1 MKNFEYVIIDIE
13 TTGLDKES
21 SSIIEVG
28 ALLISNNNIKD
39 RFSSFV
45 SYDGVLSEEVKRIT
59 GIDDKMLEDA
69 PSVKEVISK
78 LNKFVGKR
86 PVVAHN
92 GLDFDFPI
100 LKRYGF
106 KASEKYD
113 SMDFAFFVLPI
124 NKDGHSIKELAKH
137 FDVREA
143 PHRALGDCEV
153 LFQLIYK
160 LQEKY
165 QKKNKLKKEALKYIA
180 DNIGWWWSSF
190 LLGEGK
196 KHNIS
201 NLVPKYVSEEKKR
214 DKVSDLELSGL
225 FNLNQGDY
233 SEDRPEQ
240 KRMANL
246 VFNAFNNKKH
256 IVIEAGTGTGK
267 SKAYLVPSFLFA
279 LRNRVPVIISTY
291 TKLLQDQLF
300 DKEIPHIRK
309 ILGRDLKVTILKGKK
324 NYICLQR
331 FNSFSSE
338 IESNLSQ
345 RTLEI
350 GKKSDT
356 KISDRLAYLLLSS
369 WILETDKG
377 YWDEIPYWFKVRISK
392 GIEGNICNID
402 ELCTKD
408 TCNLHKEQ
416 KCFLA
421 KARAKAKDA
430 DIIIANHAL
439 TLLEISNEEFVDEYG
454 DKKSRYVHTIFP
466 EGAKFVVFDEAH
478 YLEKAATSAIERTI
492 SEDAFHYLIQ
502 QIKRIPNFNL
512 KDKEKTITTSVD
524 NLFNKTLPQVMRKSK
539 EGYSN
544 DILFKSLVKV
554 ARKEVNVNL
563 ENIKLALL
571 EIRKDIDNGIEKA
584 KDDKFLIISR
594 KTIISLIES
603 INIFLSKDDRY
614 IKYIERDR
622 DDIRIKIVPLSIA
635 EYLREY
641 VFNIFSSVVLT
652 SATLTVD
659 KKFNFFAKRC
669 GTLEIKQDKI
679 DYCLLKSSFD
689 YKKQVK
695 FFVPSGITYTRE
707 KTEEHLEKSIDFL
720 EKAIIASNGGSLVL
734 CTSYKQIDRIYDSL
748 IVELSKN
755 NINLLKQSDGHSS
768 RSIIKTFEED
778 INSVLIGTE
787 TFWQGIDVP
796 GKSLRSLFILKI
808 PHDAPSSVTESR
820 RELYNNPYVDYS
832 APLAAIKLK
841 QGFGRLIRKSTDYGV
856 AVLLDDNFMSK
867 TMFIN
872 SLPDGVD
879 VEKKSI
885 EEILEELRL
894 I

>member
-1 MKNFEYVIIDIE
+1 LKNFKYIIIDIE
-13 TTGLDKES
+13 TTGLDKAN

-28 ALLISNNNIKD
+28 ALLVNNNNIKE

-45 SYDGVLSEEVKRIT
+45 KYDGVLSEEVKRIT

-69 PSVKEVISK
+69 PTIKEVINK
-78 LNKFVGKR
+78 LNKFVDNI

-100 LKRYGF
+100 LKHYGF

-113 SMDFAFFVLPI
+113 SMDFAFFVLPT
-124 NKDGHSIKELAKH
+124 NKNGHSIKELANYFNLK
-137 FDVREA
+137 EA
-143 PHRALGDCEV
+143 SHRALGDCET
-153 LFQLIYK
+153 LFQLICK
-160 LQEKY
+160 LQEEY
-165 QKKNKLKKEALKYIA
+165 QKRNKSKKEALKYIA
-180 DNIGWWWSSF
+180 EKIEWWWSNF

-196 KHNIS
+196 MHNIS
-201 NLVPKYVSEEKKR
+201 NLVPKYVSKKKKKE
-214 DKVSDLELSGL
+214 DISNLELNKL
-225 FNLNQGDY
+225 FSLKQGDY

-240 KRMANL
+240 KKMANL
-246 VFNAFNNKKH
+246 VYNAFNNKKH

-267 SKAYLVPSFLFA
+267 SKAYLLPSFLYA
-279 LRNRVPVIISTY
+279 LKNGVPVIISTY

-300 DKEIPHIRK
+300 DKEIPHIREV
-309 ILGRDLKVTILKGKK
+309 LGRDLKVAILKGKK
-324 NYICLQR
+324 NYICLQK
-331 FNSFSSE
+331 FNDFSNE
-338 IESNLSQ
+338 IENNLSQ
-345 RTLEI
+345 RTL
-350 GKKSDT
+350 GMNKDNA

-377 YWDEIPYWFKVRISK
+377 YWDEIPYWFKKRISK
-392 GIEGNICNID
+392 EIEGNICNVD

-408 TCNLHKEQ
+408 TCSFHKEQ

-421 KARAKAKDA
+421 KARAKARDA
-430 DIIIANHAL
+430 DIIIVNHAL
-439 TLLEISNEEFVDEYG
+439 TLLEISTEEIA
-454 DKKSRYVHTIFP
+454 SHTIFP
-466 EGAKFVVFDEAH
+466 ETAKFIVFDEAH
-478 YLEKAATSAIERTI
+478 YLEEAATSAFERTI
-492 SEDAFHYLIQ
+492 SEDIFYYLLQ
-502 QIKRIPNFNL
+502 QVNKL
-512 KDKEKTITTSVD
+512 KEKPLTSNID
-524 NLFNKTLPQVMRKSK
+524 NLFNKILPQVIKDNG

-544 DILFKSLVKV
+544 DISFHSLRGI
-554 ARKEVNVNL
+554 AQREINTNL
-563 ENIKLALL
+563 ENIKLDLID
-571 EIRKDIDNGIEKA
+571 IRKEIDNSIEKA
-584 KDDKFLIISR
+584 GDDKFLKISR
-594 KTIISLIES
+594 KTVAGLIES
-603 INIFLSKDDRY
+603 INIFLSKDKGY

-622 DDIRIKIVPLSIA
+622 DSIKIKAVPLSVA
-635 EYLREY
+635 QYLKKY
-641 VFNIFSSVVLT
+641 VYNTFSSIVFT
-652 SATLTVD
+652 SATLTVN

-669 GTLEIKQDKI
+669 GTLEIEKDKI

-695 FFVPSGITYTRE
+695 FFVPSGISYKRE
-707 KTEEHLEKSIDFL
+707 KTEEHLEKSINFL
-720 EKAIIASNGGSLVL
+720 EKAIIASNGGALVL

-748 IVELSKN
+748 MVPLSKN
-755 NINLLKQSDGHSS
+755 NITLLRQNKGYSPK
-768 RSIIKTFEED
+768 SIVKTFEED

-820 RELYNNPYVDYS
+820 RELYSNQYVDYS

-841 QGFGRLIRKSTDYGV
+841 QGFGRLIRKSTDCGV
-856 AVLLDDNFMSK
+856 AVLLDDNFMNK

-885 EEILEELRL
+885 EEILEELRS